1 MLNFEKV
8 NIMDNY
14 ERINNIRH
22 LAMLDSKQTKETIFA
37 FSNGKTFIV
46 YNPLSA
52 KHCIE
57 EQNRAGAYLIGRF
70 RNGYEV

>member
-1 MLNFEKV
+1 MKDYEK
-8 NIMDNY
+8 Y
-14 ERINNIRH
+14 SEIRRKA
-22 LAMLDSKQTKETIFA
+22 LLDSKQSKETIFA
-37 FSNGKTFIV
+37 FSNGKTFMV

-57 EQNRAGAYLIGRF
+57 EQNKAGAVLIGRF

>member
-1 MLNFEKV
+1 MKNDYIEYEKY
-8 NIMDNY
+8 NT
-14 ERINNIRH
+14 IRR
-22 LAMLDSKQTKETIFA
+22 LAMLDSKQTKNIIYA

-57 EQNRAGAYLIGRF
+57 EMNKAGHYLIGRYKD
-70 RNGYEV
+70 GKEV

>member
-1 MLNFEKV
+1 MKEYEK
-8 NIMDNY
+8 
-14 ERINNIRH
+14 INDIRH
-22 LAMLDSKQTKETIFA
+22 KALLDSKQTKETIFA

-57 EQNRAGAYLIGRF
+57 DQNRAGAYLIGRF
-70 RNGYEV
+70 RNGIEV